1 MAFPFGKLV
10 EYELKL
16 AVTNIKD
23 FRKMLSIVESLSFLL
38 RKIHG
43 FIRELFRP

>member
-10 EYELKL
+10 EHEQKL

-23 FRKMLSIVESLSFLL
+23 FRKMLSIVASF
-38 RKIHG
+38 KFSSKENPWIY
-43 FIRELFRP
+43 